1 MEQHT
6 LDCLYTK
13 QQLKKHKTFHDGIL
27 HLNESSPPRITLFS
41 ACNENRAKIK
51 SILESRTITH
61 GELKEQSISTIISRG
76 AYS

>member
-61 GELKEQSISTIISRG
+61 DE
-76 AYS
+76 